1 MLLPCREA
9 FTLKG
14 ATEKDA
20 LIFKCRDL
28 SNILRV
34 SL

>member
-1 MLLPCREA
+1 MLLPCLEG

-20 LIFKCRDL
+20 FIFKCRDL
-28 SNILRV
+28 LNILRV